1 MPMNLMELDIP
12 AEYRWLYERTDD
24 GIVKYPDPVLR
35 KRARPVSRMT
45 PDIHALIEHM
55 LVTMR
60 KAQGIGLAAPQVGVL
75 LRVII
80 IEAPEHPVR
89 VIINPQIL
97 ERSSEQVV
105 GMEGCLSLPG
115 LYGDVRR
122 PEVIVL
128 RGLNKH
134 GKPIRLQLKGV
145 EARIAQH
152 EVDHLDGIL
161 FTDRVI
167 PETLHWDVPD
177 EGEQD
182 EL

>member
-1 MPMNLMELDIP
+1 MNLLELEIP
-12 AEYRWLYERTDD
+12 AEYRWLYEQTDD
-24 GIVKYPDPVLR
+24 GIVKYPDTVLR
-35 KRARPVSRMT
+35 KRARPVSRIT
-45 PDIHALIEHM
+45 PDLHALIDHM
-55 LVTMR
+55 LVTMHR
-60 KAQGIGLAAPQVGVL
+60 AKGIGLAAPQVGVS
-75 LRVII
+75 LRLIL
-80 IEAPEHPVR
+80 IEAPDQPVR

-115 LYGDVRR
+115 LYGDVKR
-122 PEVIVL
+122 PEAIVL

-134 GKPIRLQLKGV
+134 GKPIQLQLKGI

-161 FTDRVI
+161 FIDRVI